1 VPKTSS
7 IRPPVFIQCR
17 LVTDRQTDGQ
27 STRANTATSF
37 VDNAID
43 LPWRNLLTPGFRTM
57 SQRKQGSSYSIAEH
71 RVPELIP
78 VLGSQSAGDV
88 NHTPDGRLPLPSARP
103 AVTPATLKRTATY
116 FAAW

>member
-1 VPKTSS
+1 MPKSSS
-7 IRPPVFIQCR
+7 IRPSVSTQYR
-17 LVTDRQTDGQ
+17 LATDKLTDGQ

-43 LPWRNLLTPGFRTM
+43 LPWRNFLTPGFRTM

-103 AVTPATLKRTATY
+103 AVTHTTLKRTATY